1 MVWLAANRAGLVR
14 KQVMPLDT
22 CVWGECVYTT
32 QLAMWKEEDMLW
44 LERGKFQRFV
54 WWDSECDQAQQL
66 VRTCEKIYHRYQH
79 RLVNT
84 VCGGR
89 GNSFEC
95 QSKLECSKHEYRDA
109 LHKYRLILRQKERCV
124 RTGRRDKLLRDR
136 YSRGFWRD
144 VAKLDLN
151 HLQSQLSNN
160 TTSVSLDIFAQH
172 FESIANPPHCDWFN
186 DEFHT
191 HIKSVINCILK
202 DLDSDHIMP
211 PPCPPENPYHAHLRS
226 MPNVTAIKRAAEALN
241 ANITID
247 ELRLTKER
255 MNKGK
260 AAGVDGLYMEYFL
273 GERIDEGEGDER
285 QLISPL
291 DGMILNVFN
300 KILTTGRFPELWR
313 MAALM
318 PLLKGGAESQ

>member
-1 MVWLAANRAGLVR
+1 
-14 KQVMPLDT
+14 
-22 CVWGECVYTT
+22 
-32 QLAMWKEEDMLW
+32 
-44 LERGKFQRFV
+44 
-54 WWDSECDQAQQL
+54 
-66 VRTCEKIYHRYQH
+66 
-79 RLVNT
+79 
-84 VCGGR
+84 
-89 GNSFEC
+89 
-95 QSKLECSKHEYRDA
+95 
-109 LHKYRLILRQKERCV
+109 
-124 RTGRRDKLLRDR
+124 
-136 YSRGFWRD
+136 
-144 VAKLDLN
+144 
-151 HLQSQLSNN
+151 
-160 TTSVSLDIFAQH
+160 
-172 FESIANPPHCDWFN
+172 
-186 DEFHT
+186 
-191 HIKSVINCILK
+191 
-202 DLDSDHIMP
+202 MP

-318 PLLKGGAESQ
+318 PLLKGGIINAIIIQITIEG